1 MKGFTLIEIIVASL
15 IMSVIMAALFVA
27 LSIGQNP
34 WFSGDAV
41 IELRDQTIRSI
52 MNMDK
57 ELSETRPSKINLA
70 IGATS
75 STVTFYVPQDNNGD
89 GSVVDSA
96 GNIEWSGAI
105 SYSLNSSNQIIRAS
119 GGASTIIG
127 IDIATLQFTMTES
140 RLIQIDITARKTAL
154 SKRQMQDTEQA
165 VIKIRN

>member
-1 MKGFTLIEIIVASL
+1 MKGFTLIEILVASL

-27 LSIGQNP
+27 LSIGQNS
-34 WFSGDAV
+34 WFTGDAA

-89 GSVVDSA
+89 GSVVDSV

-105 SYSLNSSNQIIRAS
+105 TYSLNSSNQIIRAS

-127 IDIATLQFTMTES
+127 IDIATLQFTMTEN

>member
-1 MKGFTLIEIIVASL
+1 MKGFTLIEILVASL

-27 LSIGQNP
+27 LSIGQNS
-34 WFSGDAV
+34 WFSGDTA

-57 ELSETRPSKINLA
+57 ELSETRPSKINLS

-105 SYSLNSSNQIIRAS
+105 TYSLNSSNQIIRTS

-127 IDIATLQFTMTES
+127 IDIATLQFTMTEN